1 MYEIYQESKDKEDG
15 FLYITYSDVEGF
27 GGDSLWEWE
36 RVHDSVAFDIS
47 KMAENTLPGRN
58 LT

>member
-27 GGDSLWEWE
+27 GGDAL
-36 RVHDSVAFDIS
+36 
-47 KMAENTLPGRN
+47 
-58 LT
+58 